1 MKNKIKNSLK
11 NKNFCGGSALVL
23 SVLIV
28 NTLLSMAIV
37 LTLIFV
43 PKIKVST
50 NIKNS
55 VSAIYAADS
64 GIEYCLYINRVGPVN
79 APTLNNGA
87 TYTVIPADCSTTTIR
102 AVGEKDGTTRSLE
115 VTF

>member
-1 MKNKIKNSLK
+1 MDKHEYIYKHKPHSK
-11 NKNFCGGSALVL
+11 GSALVL

-64 GIEYCLYINRVGPVN
+64 GIEYCLYVNRVDSVS

-87 TYTVIPADCSTTTIR
+87 TYTVIPSDCSTTTIR
-102 AVGEKDGTTRSLE
+102 AIGEKDGTTRSLE